1 MMTDTVS
8 RRDHLRDM
16 LHARRR
22 ETQDHVR
29 ARIRDGRTARPA
41 PGGDDLDHSGAAS
54 QGDLELTL
62 LQMRAETLVRI
73 DAAHR
78 RLDVGQ
84 YGFCAECAKAIA
96 ERRLRALP
104 FAVRCQACEERR
116 EEKHGQARRAAQ
128 QRGSPSLFSDVV
140 GS

>member
-1 MMTDTVS
+1 
-8 RRDHLRDM
+8 
-16 LHARRR
+16 
-22 ETQDHVR
+22 
-29 ARIRDGRTARPA
+29 
-41 PGGDDLDHSGAAS
+41 
-54 QGDLELTL
+54 
-62 LQMRAETLVRI
+62 VRI